1 MTGLMNWLSGEPLGA
16 LYLFIF
22 LAALIEGVLPV
33 MPGDV
38 AAALL
43 AFLAARAGGD
53 LVPTI
58 ALVTSGSILGAITMW
73 WIGRRFGAEWLAR
86 VFHRMGWMKTESR
99 IAAAEHRVAE
109 MYGRYGWVALFV
121 SRFLPGVRSVVPA
134 VAGAMKVPL
143 WEVTAIFTVA
153 STIWYGMIT
162 WIAFNVGRDWE
173 SVQRAV
179 ARFARDVGLGA
190 VAIALV
196 VTLIAWRLWR
206 RKRAARKQAASK
218 SE

>member
-1 MTGLMNWLSGEPLGA
+1 MTGMMDWLSGEPLGL

-22 LAALIEGVLPV
+22 LASLIEGVLPL
-33 MPGDV
+33 MPGDL
-38 AAALL
+38 AAAIL

-53 LVPTI
+53 LVPTV
-58 ALVTSGSILGAITMW
+58 AFVTTGSILGAITMW
-73 WIGRRFGAEWLAR
+73 WIGRRYGAEWLMK
-86 VFHRMGWMKTESR
+86 VFHRMGWAKTESR

-143 WEVTAIFTVA
+143 WEVTLIFTVA
-153 STIWYGMIT
+153 STIWYGMIS

-173 SVQRAV
+173 SVQGAV

-190 VAIALV
+190 VVIALV
-196 VTLIAWRLWR
+196 LVLVGWRMWR
-206 RKRAARKQAASK
+206 RRKQAAK
-218 SE
+218 KHE